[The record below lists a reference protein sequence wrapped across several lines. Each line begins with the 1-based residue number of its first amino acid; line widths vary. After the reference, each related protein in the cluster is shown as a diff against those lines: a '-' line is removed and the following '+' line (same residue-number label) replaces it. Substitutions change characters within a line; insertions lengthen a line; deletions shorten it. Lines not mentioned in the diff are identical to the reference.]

1 MLGVLMADF
10 LSLFLK
16 SAFKKSIYLHSDIQ
30 LRYLTVEQ
38 FLKTIKYKYLSTFLR
53 ILFFTLQQSFFMF

>member
-1 MLGVLMADF
+1 MHGALMTDF
-10 LSLFLK
+10 LSSFLK

-38 FLKTIKYKYLSTFLR
+38 FLKTIKYKYPNTFL
-53 ILFFTLQQSFFMF
+53 